1 MNQTTV
7 SGGKGLKAGAI
18 GLLESVVIGMAA
30 TAPAYTMAA
39 TLGFV
44 VIAVGLQA
52 PGILLLA
59 FVPMICI
66 AVAFQQLNRVDP
78 DCGTTF
84 TWAGRIFGPRTG
96 WLGGWVMTFS
106 AIIAMA
112 YLAGIA
118 ASYLYLLFGAEG
130 LAASTS
136 WVALAGAAIVAIMTW
151 VCYRGIVLSARV
163 QQVLLAI
170 ELVMLLLFAI
180 VALVKAATGNAP
192 PEGGVAVSASWFNP
206 FAAGSA
212 GVVVAGLLTAVFA
225 YWGWDSAVSV
235 NEETRERRRNP
246 GLAAV
251 IAMALLLGTFL
262 LTTVAALAYA
272 GAGTEGIG
280 LASED
285 TAIDVL
291 AVVGAAVLGGGILS
305 KLLILAVLSSAVAAL
320 QTGILPAARTT
331 LSMATFGALPRS
343 FARIHPRFQS
353 PSFGTIVV
361 GGVTVLLF
369 LVLGALTQGR
379 VAGDAILAIGLL
391 ITFYY
396 PLVGF
401 TCVWRFRRELTRS
414 TRDLLLKG
422 ILPGVGSL
430 VLLFVFFR
438 SAWDMRAP
446 DYGTTSFG
454 GVGGVFLLGIGTIVL
469 GVLAMLVWNAVRPEF
484 FRSRLPAATDSEPEA
499 EPPPLS
505 SSAPAT

>member
-1 MNQTTV
+1 MSVTTV
-7 SGGKGLKAGAI
+7 NGGKGLKPGAI
-18 GLLESVVIGMAA
+18 GLLQSVVIGMAA

-59 FVPMICI
+59 FIPMMCI

-84 TWAGRIFGPRTG
+84 AWAGRTFGPRTG
-96 WLGGWVMTFS
+96 WLGGWVMTFA

-118 ASYLYLLFGAEG
+118 GSYLYLLFGAEG
-130 LAASTS
+130 LAASTG
-136 WVALAGAAIVAIMTW
+136 WVALAGTAVVAVMTW
-151 VCYRGIVLSARV
+151 VCYRGIEVSARV

-180 VALVKAATGNAP
+180 VALVKAATGNVP
-192 PEGGVAVSASWFNP
+192 PEGGEAVSASWFNP
-206 FAAGSA
+206 FASGSM

-235 NEETRERRRNP
+235 NEETTARRRNP
-246 GLAAV
+246 GLAVV

-280 LASED
+280 LGSEE
-285 TAIDVL
+285 TALDVL
-291 AVVGAAVLGGGILS
+291 AIVGASVLGTGILS
-305 KLLILAVLSSAVAAL
+305 KLLILAVLSSAIAAL

-331 LSMATFGALPRS
+331 LSMAVFGALPRP
-343 FARIHPRFQS
+343 FARIHPRYRS
-353 PSFGTIVV
+353 PSFGTLAI
-361 GGVTVLLF
+361 GGVTIVLF

-396 PLVGF
+396 PLVGL
-401 TCVWRFRRELTRS
+401 TCVWRFRRELTRGG
-414 TRDLLLKG
+414 RDLLVKG
-422 ILPGVGSL
+422 LLPLIGSV
-430 VLLFVFFR
+430 VLIFVFFR

-446 DYGTTSFG
+446 DYGTTSFA

-469 GVLAMLVWNAVRPEF
+469 GVLAMLAWNAVRPEF
-484 FRSRLPAATDSEPEA
+484 FRSRLPATTDADAEPE
-499 EPPPLS
+499 PPLT

>member
-1 MNQTTV
+1 MNQTTANE
-7 SGGKGLKAGAI
+7 GKGLKAGAI

-59 FVPMICI
+59 FIPMICI

-84 TWAGRIFGPRTG
+84 TWAGRTFGPRTG

-106 AIIAMA
+106 AVIAMA

-118 ASYLYLLFGAEG
+118 GSYLYLLFGAEG
-130 LAASTS
+130 LAASTG
-136 WVALAGAAIVAIMTW
+136 WVALAGAAIVAVMTW
-151 VCYRGIVLSARV
+151 VCYRGIELSARV

-180 VALVKAATGNAP
+180 VALVKAASGSTP
-192 PEGGVAVSASWFNP
+192 PEGGAAVSPSWFNP
-206 FAAGSA
+206 FAAGGL
-212 GVVVAGLLTAVFA
+212 GVVVTGLLTAVFA
-225 YWGWDSAVSV
+225 FWGWDSAVSV
-235 NEETRERRRNP
+235 NEETKERRRNP

-272 GAGTEGIG
+272 GAGSEGIG
-280 LASED
+280 LGAEA
-285 TAIDVL
+285 TAADVL
-291 AVVGAAVLGGGILS
+291 AVVGASVLGTGILS

-343 FARIHPRFQS
+343 FARIHPRFRS
-353 PSFGTIVV
+353 PSFGTLAI
-361 GGVTVLLF
+361 GGVTILLF
-369 LVLGALTQGR
+369 LVLGTLTQGR

-391 ITFYY
+391 IAFYY
-396 PLVGF
+396 PMVGL

-414 TRDLLLKG
+414 ARDLLLKG
-422 ILPGVGSL
+422 VLPAVGSL

-446 DYGTTSFG
+446 DYGTTSFAG
-454 GVGGVFLLGIGTIVL
+454 IGGVFLLGIGTIVL
-469 GVLAMLVWNAVRPEF
+469 GVVAMLVWSAVRPEF
-484 FRSRLPAATDSEPEA
+484 FRSRLPAATETDTEA
-499 EPPPLS
+499 EPPPLT